1 MTFPRSAHLG
11 VGILAFAAAIVT
23 GCSTDTTSD
32 APVSSI
38 ATSPAATSHSAAPSH
53 DSARPATPS
62 QAAPPAAGSD
72 TDDGGSSDDIGT
84 DGQPPAG
91 TPADN
96 VPAAAPPPA
105 ATERPVDPN
114 EPPAGGTYCGDGYN
128 GLAVWAFGPDCATA
142 QSVSSALGAKRAGG
156 AHFPITVTV
165 AGSNWICGEGTN
177 PVPYMEC
184 SGLGAVRLTS

>member
-11 VGILAFAAAIVT
+11 VGFLALAAAIVT

-53 DSARPATPS
+53 DSAHPAASS
-62 QAAPPAAGSD
+62 QAAPPAGSD
-72 TDDGGSSDDIGT
+72 GDDAGGE
-84 DGQPPAG
+84 QPPAAA
-91 TPADN
+91 PADN
-96 VPAAAPPPA
+96 TTDAAPPPA